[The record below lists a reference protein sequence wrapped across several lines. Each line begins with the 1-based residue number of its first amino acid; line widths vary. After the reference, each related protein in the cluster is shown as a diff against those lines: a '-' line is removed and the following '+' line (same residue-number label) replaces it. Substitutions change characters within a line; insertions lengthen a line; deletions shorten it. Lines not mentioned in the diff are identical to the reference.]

1 MKSPTP
7 FQKIDEEASL
17 WATRIDSG
25 DLNASDQAALSAWL
39 KANPEHQRAF
49 DKYRE
54 LSARIDTHVEARL
67 GAAVETVVRERK
79 TSRLR
84 QRVFAATFATA
95 AAIAVLITVLSG
107 RPLSLATKTAE
118 RHVTMLDDG
127 TKVDLNARTELSIS
141 FTRDERRVRLVSG
154 EALFTVAKDARRPFL
169 VQIPTGSVRVTGTVF
184 NVRAANSERVEV
196 TVLEGTVRV
205 RPAGEVTHEQPV
217 TSGLQAVLSG
227 NAVTLHA
234 LPDGTAQDVIAWRQG
249 QVVFNDTPL
258 SEAIERFAAYHARA
272 ITVDAKAAN
281 LRLGGRYSL
290 EDLNGLLESIE
301 AVLPVHITHQP
312 GGNVRITATE
322 TSAKL

>member
-1 MKSPTP
+1 MKPLTP
-7 FQKIDEEASL
+7 FQRIDEEASL
-17 WATRIDSG
+17 WATRIDGG
-25 DLNASDQAALSAWL
+25 DLNANDQAAFSAWL

-54 LSARIDTHVEARL
+54 LSARIDTHIEARL
-67 GAAVETVVRERK
+67 GAAVETIVREQK

-84 QRVFAATFATA
+84 PRVFASALAAA
-95 AAIAVLITVLSG
+95 AAIAVVLTALSG

-141 FTRDERRVRLVSG
+141 FTHNERRVQLVSG

-169 VQIPTGSVRVTGTVF
+169 VQTPTGSVRVTGTVF
-184 NVRAANSERVEV
+184 NVRAANTERVEV

-205 RPAGEVTHEQPV
+205 RPTGAVTNEQPV
-217 TSGLQAVLSG
+217 TSGLQAVLSE
-227 NAVTLHA
+227 NAVTIHA

-258 SEAIERFAAYHARA
+258 GEAIERFAAYHARA
-272 ITVDAKAAN
+272 IIVDTKAAN

-301 AVLPVHITHQP
+301 SVLPVLVTHQP
-312 GGNVRITATE
+312 GGDVRITATE
-322 TSAKL
+322 PSAKL